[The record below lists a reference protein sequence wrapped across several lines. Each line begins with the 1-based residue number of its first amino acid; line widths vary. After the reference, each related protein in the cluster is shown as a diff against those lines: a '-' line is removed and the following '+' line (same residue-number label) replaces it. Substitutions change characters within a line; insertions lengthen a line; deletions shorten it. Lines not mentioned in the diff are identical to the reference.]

1 MLHLFKKVYVATDN
15 IIDVGFDRVVVSF
28 EHGHDTLED
37 LKKVMGGELIA
48 FAQDWSKL
56 IGSKNTAFMDT
67 ADIFDKLG
75 DHCDKTGKRVI
86 IYCDNKALC
95 TIMALWFKTIF
106 KKTNKAAAVDLLES
120 MIFKYK
126 VFNRGRFSGN
136 NGNTDVEHEIDI
148 SAFPKIFEGAQKPS
162 AEKRKKFLDENKGAL
177 SLEPVL
183 ATYLSSGKMK
193 KELKGIIKILIK
205 KDLEKYL
212 YELKE
217 IFFAHILTQRFTK
230 DLDLD
235 KVYDFTNYDEVLK
248 DTSEF
253 PSLFLNNKIWKTPY
267 MNIASSGKNINFHAI
282 TKKDI
287 KSFAKFNKISGQC
300 WNEESIY
307 EFIKSDVS
315 KLDFIECITSVEMS
329 DKQLNMIL
337 ETEATYEHAA
347 GSFFSIDLETVN
359 SYFVQALLDAYL
371 AKDKKFTDQY
381 AIM

>member
-267 MNIASSGKNINFHAI
+267 MNKASSGKNINFHAI

-371 AKDKKFTDQY
+371 AEDKKFTEQY

>member
-56 IGSKNTAFMDT
+56 IGSKNTAFIDT

-183 ATYLSSGKMK
+183 ATYLSTGKMK

-287 KSFAKFNKISGQC
+287 KSFAKFNKIAGQC

-307 EFIKSDVS
+307 EFVKSDVS

>member
-56 IGSKNTAFMDT
+56 IGSKNTAFLDT

-75 DHCDKTGKRVI
+75 EHCDKTGKRVI

-162 AEKRKKFLDENKGAL
+162 AEKRKKFLDENKSAL

-183 ATYLSSGKMK
+183 ATYLSTGKMK

-253 PSLFLNNKIWKTPY
+253 PSLFLNSKIWKTPY

>member
-15 IIDVGFDRVVVSF
+15 IIDVGVDRVVVSF

-37 LKKVMGGELIA
+37 MKKVMGGELIT

-56 IGSKNTAFMDT
+56 IGSKNTTFMDT

-75 DHCDKTGKRVI
+75 DHCDATGKRVV

-126 VFNRGRFSGN
+126 VFNRGRFSSN

-148 SAFPKIFEGAQKPS
+148 SNFGKIFEGAQKPS
-162 AEKRKKFLDENKGAL
+162 AEKRKKFLDLNKGSL

-193 KELKGIIKILIK
+193 KELKGIIKILVK

-230 DLDLD
+230 DLNLE
-235 KVYDFTNYDEVLK
+235 KVYDFTNYDEILK
-248 DTSEF
+248 DKSEF
-253 PSLFLNNKIWKTPY
+253 PSLFLNEKIWKTPY
-267 MNIASSGKNINFHAI
+267 MNVASSGKNINFHAI
-282 TKKDI
+282 TKSDI
-287 KSFAKFNKISGQC
+287 KSFAKWNKISGQH

-359 SYFVQALLDAYL
+359 SYFVQSLLDAYL
-371 AKDKKFTDQY
+371 AEDKKFTDQY

>member
-1 MLHLFKKVYVATDN
+1 
-15 IIDVGFDRVVVSF
+15 
-28 EHGHDTLED
+28 
-37 LKKVMGGELIA
+37 
-48 FAQDWSKL
+48 
-56 IGSKNTAFMDT
+56 
-67 ADIFDKLG
+67 
-75 DHCDKTGKRVI
+75 
-86 IYCDNKALC
+86 
-95 TIMALWFKTIF
+95 
-106 KKTNKAAAVDLLES
+106 
-120 MIFKYK
+120 
-126 VFNRGRFSGN
+126 
-136 NGNTDVEHEIDI
+136 
-148 SAFPKIFEGAQKPS
+148 
-162 AEKRKKFLDENKGAL
+162 
-177 SLEPVL
+177 
-183 ATYLSSGKMK
+183 
-193 KELKGIIKILIK
+193 
-205 KDLEKYL
+205 
-212 YELKE
+212 
-217 IFFAHILTQRFTK
+217 
-230 DLDLD
+230 
-235 KVYDFTNYDEVLK
+235 VYDFTNYDEVLK

-267 MNIASSGKNINFHAI
+267 MNKASSGKNINFHAI

>member
-15 IIDVGFDRVVVSF
+15 IIDVGVDRVVVSF

-37 LKKVMGGELIA
+37 MKKVMGGELIT

-56 IGSKNTAFMDT
+56 IGSKNTTFMDT

-75 DHCDKTGKRVI
+75 DHCDATGKRVV

-126 VFNRGRFSGN
+126 VFNRGRFSSN

-148 SAFPKIFEGAQKPS
+148 SNFGKIFEGAQKPS
-162 AEKRKKFLDENKGAL
+162 AEKRKKFLDENKGSL

-193 KELKGIIKILIK
+193 KELKGIIKILVK

-230 DLDLD
+230 DLNLE
-235 KVYDFTNYDEVLK
+235 KVYDFTNYDEILK
-248 DTSEF
+248 DKSEF
-253 PSLFLNNKIWKTPY
+253 PSLFLNEKIWKTPY
-267 MNIASSGKNINFHAI
+267 MNVASSGKNINFHAI
-282 TKKDI
+282 TKSDI
-287 KSFAKFNKISGQC
+287 KSFAKWNKISGQH

-359 SYFVQALLDAYL
+359 SYFVQSLLDAYL
-371 AKDKKFTDQY
+371 AEDKKFTDQY

>member
-15 IIDVGFDRVVVSF
+15 IIDVGVDRVVVSF

-37 LKKVMGGELIA
+37 MKKVMGGELIA

-56 IGSKNTAFMDT
+56 IGSKNTTFMDT

-75 DHCDKTGKRVI
+75 DHCDKTGKRVV

-126 VFNRGRFSGN
+126 VFNRGRFSSN

-148 SAFPKIFEGAQKPS
+148 SNFGKIFEGAQKPS
-162 AEKRKKFLDENKGAL
+162 AEKRKKFLDENKGSL

-193 KELKGIIKILIK
+193 KELKGIIKILVK

-230 DLDLD
+230 DLNLE
-235 KVYDFTNYDEVLK
+235 KVYDFTNYDEILK
-248 DTSEF
+248 DKSEF
-253 PSLFLNNKIWKTPY
+253 PSLFLNEKIWKTPY
-267 MNIASSGKNINFHAI
+267 MNAASSGKNINFHAI
-282 TKKDI
+282 TKSDI
-287 KSFAKFNKISGQC
+287 KSFAKWNKISGQH

>member
-15 IIDVGFDRVVVSF
+15 IIDVGVDRVVVSF

-37 LKKVMGGELIA
+37 MKKVMGGELIA

-75 DHCDKTGKRVI
+75 DHCDKTGKRVV

-126 VFNRGRFSGN
+126 VFNRGRFSSN

-148 SAFPKIFEGAQKPS
+148 SNFGKIFEGAQKPS
-162 AEKRKKFLDENKGAL
+162 AEKRKKFLDENKGSL

-183 ATYLSSGKMK
+183 ATYLSSGTMK
-193 KELKGIIKILIK
+193 KELKGIIKILVK

-230 DLDLD
+230 DLNLE
-235 KVYDFTNYDEVLK
+235 KVYDFTNYDEILK
-248 DTSEF
+248 DKSEF
-253 PSLFLNNKIWKTPY
+253 PSLFLNEKIWKTPY
-267 MNIASSGKNINFHAI
+267 MNAASSGKNINFHAI
-282 TKKDI
+282 TKSDI
-287 KSFAKFNKISGQC
+287 KSFAKWNKISGQH

-371 AKDKKFTDQY
+371 AEDKKFTDQY

>member
-15 IIDVGFDRVVVSF
+15 IIDVGVDRVVVSF

-37 LKKVMGGELIA
+37 MKKVMGGELIA

-75 DHCDKTGKRVI
+75 DHCDKTGKRVV

-126 VFNRGRFSGN
+126 VFNRGRFSSN

-148 SAFPKIFEGAQKPS
+148 SNFGKIFEGAQKPS
-162 AEKRKKFLDENKGAL
+162 AEKRKKFLDENKGSL

-193 KELKGIIKILIK
+193 KELKGIIKILVK

-230 DLDLD
+230 DLNLE
-235 KVYDFTNYDEVLK
+235 KVYDFTNYDEILK
-248 DTSEF
+248 DKSEF
-253 PSLFLNNKIWKTPY
+253 PSLFLNEKIWKTPY
-267 MNIASSGKNINFHAI
+267 MNAASSGKNINFHAI
-282 TKKDI
+282 TKSDI
-287 KSFAKFNKISGQC
+287 KSFAKWNKISGQH

>member
-15 IIDVGFDRVVVSF
+15 IIDVGVDRVVVSF

-37 LKKVMGGELIA
+37 MKKVMGGELIA

-56 IGSKNTAFMDT
+56 IGSKNTTFMDT

-75 DHCDKTGKRVI
+75 DHCDATGKRVV

-126 VFNRGRFSGN
+126 VFNRGRFSSN

-148 SAFPKIFEGAQKPS
+148 SNFGKIFEGAQIPS
-162 AEKRKKFLDENKGAL
+162 AEKRKKFLDENKGSL

-193 KELKGIIKILIK
+193 KELKGIIKVLVK

-230 DLDLD
+230 DLNLE
-235 KVYDFTNYDEVLK
+235 KVYDFTNYDEILK
-248 DTSEF
+248 DKSEF
-253 PSLFLNNKIWKTPY
+253 PSLFLNEKIWKTPY
-267 MNIASSGKNINFHAI
+267 MNVASSGKNINFHAI
-282 TKKDI
+282 TKSDI
-287 KSFAKFNKISGQC
+287 KSFAKWNKISGQH

-359 SYFVQALLDAYL
+359 SYFVQSLLDAYL
-371 AKDKKFTDQY
+371 AEDKKFTDQY

>member
-28 EHGHDTLED
+28 EHGHDILED
-37 LKKVMGGELIA
+37 LRKVMGGELIA
-48 FAQDWSKL
+48 YGQDWSKL

-75 DHCDKTGKRVI
+75 DHCDKTGKRVV
-86 IYCDNKALC
+86 IYCDNKAFC

-106 KKTNKAAAVDLLES
+106 KKTNRAAAVDLLES

-136 NGNTDVEHEIDI
+136 NGNTDIEHEIDI
-148 SAFPKIFEGAQKPS
+148 SNFGKIFDGAQKPS
-162 AEKRKKFLDENKGAL
+162 AERRKKFLDENKSSL

-235 KVYDFTNYDEVLK
+235 KVYDFTNYDEILK

-253 PSLFLNNKIWKTPY
+253 PSLFLNSKIWKTPY
-267 MNIASSGKNINFHAI
+267 MNAASSGKNINFHAI

-287 KSFAKFNKISGQC
+287 KSFAKFNKISGQH

-315 KLDFIECITSVEMS
+315 KLDFIECVTSIEMS

>member
-56 IGSKNTAFMDT
+56 IGSKNTAFIDT

-183 ATYLSSGKMK
+183 ATYLSTGKMK

>member
-15 IIDVGFDRVVVSF
+15 IIDVGVDRVVVSF

-48 FAQDWSKL
+48 FGQSWSKL

-75 DHCDKTGKRVI
+75 DHSDKTGKRVI
-86 IYCDNKALC
+86 IYCDDTAFC

-120 MIFKYK
+120 MMFKYK
-126 VFNRGRFSGN
+126 VFNRGRFSSN
-136 NGNTDVEHEIDI
+136 NGNTDVDHEIDI
-148 SAFPKIFEGAQKPS
+148 SKFAKIFEGAQKPS
-162 AEKRKKFLDENKGAL
+162 ADKRKKFLDENKGAL

-183 ATYLSSGKMK
+183 ATYLSTGKMK
-193 KELKGIIKILIK
+193 KELKGIIKILMK

-235 KVYDFTNYDEVLK
+235 KVYDFTNYDEILK
-248 DTSEF
+248 DKSEF

-287 KSFAKFNKISGQC
+287 ASFAKFNKISGQC

-315 KLDFIECITSVEMS
+315 KLDFIECITCVEMS